1 MSSARRI
8 CFPVLFRSN
17 VSMGFAYSYDTM
29 CRLCFHAG
37 LMIETIVV
45 TM

>member
-1 MSSARRI
+1 
-8 CFPVLFRSN
+8 
-17 VSMGFAYSYDTM
+17 MGFAYSYDTM

-45 TM
+45 TMQ